1 MPAANLITFAADT
14 PVESRVT
21 TILPG
26 QPVIAF
32 AAAGTPTISGAEH
45 PGRSSAKYV
54 RLVGDGT
61 KATWTAAEVA
71 KLADAHN
78 DGGTLTTATILRVI
92 ARVNGVVRPRVVSTT
107 SPSGTNFRVR
117 NNSGMEINFGTAPI
131 AGAEIELFI
140 LDSTD
145 IRTVQAIA
153 TANVEYQTTAA
164 RFMVATAACQIRGL
178 RD

>member
-1 MPAANLITFAADT
+1 MPAANLITLATDV

-21 TILPG
+21 TLLPG
-26 QPVIAF
+26 QPAIAF
-32 AAAGTPTISGAEH
+32 AAAGTPTIHGAEH

-54 RLVGDGT
+54 RLVGDGVKT
-61 KATWTAAEVA
+61 TWTQAEVA
-71 KLADAHN
+71 ALVTAHN
-78 DGGTLTTATILRVI
+78 DGGTLTTATILRVV
-92 ARVNGVVRPRVVSTT
+92 ARVNGVIRPRVVSTT
-107 SPSGTNFRVR
+107 APSGTNFRVR
-117 NNSGMEINFGTAPI
+117 NNSGMEINFGTAPL

-153 TANVEYQTTAA
+153 AANIEYQTTVA